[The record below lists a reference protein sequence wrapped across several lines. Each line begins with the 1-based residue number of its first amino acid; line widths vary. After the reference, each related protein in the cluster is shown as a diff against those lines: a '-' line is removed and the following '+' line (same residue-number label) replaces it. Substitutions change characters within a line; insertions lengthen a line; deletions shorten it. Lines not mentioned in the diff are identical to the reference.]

1 MGIVR
6 KALGKGARMAANS
19 GVVHNVATQAAD
31 AIDQTGAGGR
41 VGGVVS
47 GILRDPGHR
56 ESAIN
61 VATGVFTPGVRNKFT
76 AAREARSIVNG
87 LRGGGGAVSS
97 GQFGHLPP
105 PPGAGSHSSV
115 PAWDSNIPGSGS
127 HEAVPNWDAPPPP
140 RHGGSDTPDWMNPN
154 GEWKTPNY

>member
-1 MGIVR
+1 MR
-6 KALGKGARMAANS
+6 KALGKAAQVAANS

-31 AIDQTGAGGR
+31 ALDQTGAGGR

-61 VATGVFTPGVRNKFT
+61 VATGVFTPGVRNKFG

-105 PPGAGSHSSV
+105 PPGAGSHSAV
-115 PAWDSNIPGSGS
+115 PAWDANIPGSGS
-127 HEAVPNWDAPPPP
+127 HYAVPDWDAPPPP

-154 GEWKTPNY
+154 GEWKTPDY